1 MRPASHK
8 MPHNAKY
15 HNSMATEENKKKIVE
30 TALQM
35 FNSRGVRG
43 VTMDDIASAMHIS
56 KRTLYESFAN
66 KEELLFECM
75 MLVRDEITNLHKRS
89 YCTVDEPLLMAV
101 YMVRVNAMSNFKY
114 KHLRE
119 EIIRYYPEIN
129 EQFRELNTSSFRQ
142 TLNQALQYAQDNH
155 YLRPNMNIDMIVD
168 FITNYV
174 QHNHNIDTMNSSEY
188 GNHISE
194 ICFTFL
200 RGMMSIETISRY
212 EEREKEFKSIMESL
226 MNQEKI

>member
-1 MRPASHK
+1 MRPASCNT
-8 MPHNAKY
+8 PHNAKY
-15 HNSMATEENKKKIVE
+15 HNNMATEENKKKIVE

-75 MLVRDEITNLHKRS
+75 MLVRDEITNLHKQS

-114 KHLRE
+114 KHLKE

-129 EQFRELNTSSFRQ
+129 EQFRELLFPPDTEPSAAIR
-142 TLNQALQYAQDNH
+142 TGQALPAPQHEHRPDSGFHHQLRAAQ
-155 YLRPNMNIDMIVD
+155 P
-168 FITNYV
+168 
-174 QHNHNIDTMNSSEY
+174 
-188 GNHISE
+188 
-194 ICFTFL
+194 
-200 RGMMSIETISRY
+200 
-212 EEREKEFKSIMESL
+212 
-226 MNQEKI
+226 